1 MSMIYLDNN
10 ATTRVLPQVVEVMQP
25 WIYEYYGN
33 PSSNHSLGQQAK
45 EALIQARLD
54 TAKFLT
60 ASPAEIVFTS
70 GATESNHM
78 AIHNALA
85 THPDRNTIVTSAV
98 EHPST
103 LQLLAHLSQQGVK
116 VIYIPVSANGELDMQ
131 ALNAAINSD
140 TALVSLM
147 HANNE
152 TGVIFPIAEVAAIAH
167 HHGALFHTDAA
178 QSAGKLALNVKA
190 LECDM
195 LSFSGHKLHAPKGVG
210 VFYIRKSLTT
220 QPMLYGHQERKRRGG
235 TENLTGII
243 GLGAA
248 CKLAYTQSNDES
260 RLQIA
265 TLRDRLQAGIL
276 KQLPTAKLN
285 GQSHKV
291 PNTTNICFSHVSG
304 EELLYR
310 LDKIGIIASQGSA
323 CVAGGTDPSH
333 VLLAMGL
340 SREDALSSVRFSLSE
355 ETTEVEIET
364 TIESIVAVVKD
375 ITHSAA
381 LVA

>member
-1 MSMIYLDNN
+1 MSVIYLDNN

-33 PSSNHSLGQQAK
+33 PSSSHSLGQQAK
-45 EALIQARLD
+45 EALIQARAD
-54 TAKFLT
+54 TANFLT

-85 THPDRNTIVTSAV
+85 IHPDRNTIVTSTV

-103 LQLLAHLSQQGVK
+103 LQLLAHLSQKGVK
-116 VIYIPVSANGELDMQ
+116 VIYVPVSTNGELDMQ
-131 ALNAAINSD
+131 ALKAAINSD

-167 HHGALFHTDAA
+167 RHGALFHTDAA
-178 QSAGKLALNVKA
+178 QSAGKLVLNVKT
-190 LECDM
+190 LDCDM

-210 VFYIRKSLTT
+210 VFYIRKSLST

-248 CKLAYTQSNDES
+248 CSFALSQSNES

-276 KQLPTAKLN
+276 KQLPAAKLN
-285 GQSHKV
+285 GQAHKV
-291 PNTTNICFSHVSG
+291 PNTTNLCFSHISG
-304 EELLYR
+304 EELLYK

-333 VLLAMGL
+333 VLLAMGV

-355 ETTEVEIET
+355 ETTEAEVET
-364 TIESIVAVVKD
+364 AIESIVAVVKE
-375 ITHSAA
+375 ITHSAV